1 MPLIWDCRI
10 FLLSNSAIRVHFPNA
25 DVCPFIQYQTQ
36 WSTKRLPVALSIDTS
51 REVELHIIIIQNLLT
66 NSVEGVYDEDAIH
79 AIVDSASVLHVSFV
93 PVDDDPFPAILPMI
107 GCTGSFT
114 APNSE
119 QTSPTA
125 IYLHGYISSRL
136 MKLPT
141 SNEDLPGTPVCIAAT
156 HVDGLILAVAPFNH
170 SNNYRSAIIHGWAN
184 IVTDTAEKLYAL
196 EEITNHVISNR
207 WENTIIPPTDA
218 DLKSTGVLR
227 VDIASASAKVRAA
240 GLADPGVSQDQV
252 WFGVVPCWTVYG
264 KPVPSAQNRVEDV
277 PEHITSWVSKENEKN
292 EKYARQVAS
301 QPYGKK

>member
-1 MPLIWDCRI
+1 MQSWDKHLHLEI
-10 FLLSNSAIRVHFPNA
+10 VPLSNTKYKWN
-25 DVCPFIQYQTQ
+25 
-36 WSTKRLPVALSIDTS
+36 TKRPPVALSIGIS
-51 REVELHIIIIQNLLT
+51 REVSKTYIIQNFLINL
-66 NSVEGVYDEDAIH
+66 VEGIYDEDTIH

-93 PVDDDPFPAILPMI
+93 PGALDDDPFPAILPMV
-107 GCTGSFT
+107 GCTGSYT

-125 IYLHGYISSRL
+125 IYLHGYVSSRL
-136 MKLPT
+136 IKLPS

-156 HVDGLILAVAPFNH
+156 HVDGLVLAVTPFNH

-184 IVTDTAEKLYAL
+184 IVTDQAEKLYAL
-196 EEITNHVISNR
+196 EQITNHVISNR
-207 WENTIIPPTDA
+207 WENTIVPPTEA

-240 GLADPGVSQDQV
+240 GPGDPGVSQDRV
-252 WFGVVPCWTVYG
+252 WLGVVPCYMAYG
-264 KPVPSAQNRVEDV
+264 KPVPSGQNRVEEV
-277 PEHITSWVSKENEKN
+277 PEHINSWVSKENERN

>member
-1 MPLIWDCRI
+1 MQSWDKHLHLEI
-10 FLLSNSAIRVHFPNA
+10 VPLSNTKYKWN
-25 DVCPFIQYQTQ
+25 
-36 WSTKRLPVALSIDTS
+36 TKRPPVALSIDIS
-51 REVELHIIIIQNLLT
+51 REVSKTYVIQNFLINL
-66 NSVEGVYDEDAIH
+66 VEGVYDEDAIH

-93 PVDDDPFPAILPMI
+93 PGALDDDPFPAILPMV
-107 GCTGSFT
+107 GCTGSYT

-125 IYLHGYISSRL
+125 IYLHGYVSSRL
-136 MKLPT
+136 IKLPS

-156 HVDGLILAVAPFNH
+156 HVDGLVLAVTPFNH

-184 IVTDTAEKLYAL
+184 IVTDQAEKLYAL
-196 EEITNHVISNR
+196 EQITNHVISNR
-207 WENTIIPPTDA
+207 WENTIVPPTEA

-240 GLADPGVSQDQV
+240 GPGDPGVSQDRV
-252 WFGVVPCWTVYG
+252 WLGVVPCYMAYG
-264 KPVPSAQNRVEDV
+264 KPVPSGQNRVEEV
-277 PEHITSWVSKENEKN
+277 PEHINSWVSKENERN